1 MKALRVFQ
9 NVEFEWTSQRMHSL
23 SLAELRSFQ
32 MSCTL
37 LTVRAN
43 ETNVPNEHVL

>member
-9 NVEFEWTSQRMHSL
+9 NVEFMDFATHAFA